1 MPNNRRASD
10 RRKAAYAGLL
20 LLGSFVLGACTK
32 PGMSGKV
39 TEQPVPTLTEAPE
52 PTLTGGAGQPS
63 HVPAATPT
71 AELTPEGTQRPT
83 QLPSLMPTTEATA
96 VPTTEPVKRATVTP
110 TVKPAV
116 TVTPMAKPTVTTV
129 PLPTQE
135 PLPTNEPI
143 PTETPEYDT
152 LIRNGWQ
159 RTEDFFGQREVYF
172 SGKFDT
178 VELLAVDGRYEYRY
192 SASADM
198 AVSFSIIGE
207 TGKDIHSFMRELT
220 AQYPDCV
227 VTAEGDAD
235 YSYWYTSERQIVSG
249 RTYDCTG
256 EGQTS
261 CMRVELRYPA
271 GDTQYGNEGYVF
283 YLR

>member
-1 MPNNRRASD
+1 MPDNRSTSD
-10 RRKAAYAGLL
+10 RRKAAYACLL
-20 LLGSFVLGACTK
+20 LLGGFVLGACTK
-32 PGMSGKV
+32 PGMSGTV
-39 TEQPVPTLTEAPE
+39 TEQPIPTLTKAPV
-52 PTLTGGAGQPS
+52 PTLTGGAVQPTGGPS
-63 HVPAATPT
+63 ATPT
-71 AELTPEGTQRPT
+71 PEEIRFSTPVPSLTP
-83 QLPSLMPTTEATA
+83 SNAATA
-96 VPTTEPVKRATVTP
+96 TPTTEPVERATVTP
-110 TVKPAV
+110 TVMPAV
-116 TVTPMAKPTVTTV
+116 TVTPMARPTVTAA

-135 PLPTNEPI
+135 PLPTGEPI
-143 PTETPEYDT
+143 PTGTPEYDT

-172 SGKFDT
+172 SGRFDT

-207 TGKDIHSFMRELT
+207 TEKDVHNFIKELT

-235 YSYWYTSERQIVSG
+235 YSYRYTSERQTVSG

-256 EGQTS
+256 EGQKG